1 MTKDIERPI
10 FRILILLL
18 ALILNQGCLNQSDE
32 SKISVDTDNAN
43 KTRNKSSN
51 KSQEK
56 NLTNKPPVKAKGTEA
71 KVLEVTDG
79 DTIKVSINGATYK
92 VRYIGI
98 DTPET
103 KHPSKGVEH
112 YGPEASAYNKKL
124 VGGKTVRLVK
134 DVSNT
139 DKYNRLLRYIYVGD
153 LFVNAKLVKEG
164 YAHASSYPPDVKYAD
179 KFRDLER
186 WAKENDK
193 GLWAQKTAAKA
204 EKKPDSGCEAG
215 YSPCVPTYP
224 PDLNCADIGEKVEVT
239 GDDPHGLDRDGDGVG
254 CESY

>member
-1 MTKDIERPI
+1 MTFCLAGLLARV
-10 FRILILLL
+10 LLL
-18 ALILNQGCLNQSDE
+18 LTVASLLLTACTGTETKTIDKTEPQAEEQAEPKTPEPEAGAP
-32 SKISVDTDNAN
+32 KIA
-43 KTRNKSSN
+43 
-51 KSQEK
+51 
-56 NLTNKPPVKAKGTEA
+56 KPKASGTEA
-71 KVLEVTDG
+71 KVLKVVDG
-79 DTIKVSINGATYK
+79 DTIKVSIKGTTYN

-103 KHPSKGVEH
+103 KHPTKGVEH
-112 YGPEASAYNKKL
+112 FGPEASAYNKKL

-134 DVSNT
+134 DVGNT

-179 KFRDLER
+179 KFRELER
-186 WAKENDK
+186 SAKENNK
-193 GLWAQKTAAKA
+193 GLWAEKPAAKA
-204 EKKPDSGCEAG
+204 EPKQDGKCEDG
-215 YSPCVPTYP
+215 YSPCVPKYP
-224 PDLNCADIGEKVEVT
+224 PDLNCSDIGKQVEVT

>member
-1 MTKDIERPI
+1 MIKK
-10 FRILILLL
+10 ILLVSL
-18 ALILNQGCLNQSDE
+18 LLFAFTSIACTGTETKTSDKTEPQAEEQSEPKDSE
-32 SKISVDTDNAN
+32 PEA
-43 KTRNKSSN
+43 
-51 KSQEK
+51 EAP
-56 NLTNKPPVKAKGTEA
+56 KPKASGTEA
-71 KVLEVTDG
+71 KVLEVVDG
-79 DTIKVSINGATYK
+79 DTIKVSINGSTYS

-103 KHPSKGVEH
+103 KHPSKPVEH
-112 YGPEASAYNKKL
+112 FGPEASAYNKKL
-124 VGGKTVRLVK
+124 VGGKTVRVVK

-179 KFRDLER
+179 KFRELER
-186 WAKENDK
+186 WAKENNK
-193 GLWAQKTAAKA
+193 GLWAEKPAAKA

-215 YSPCVPTYP
+215 YSPCVPKYP
-224 PDLNCADIGEKVEVT
+224 PDLNCADIGQKVEVT
-239 GDDPHGLDRDGDGVG
+239 GSDPHGLDRDGDGVG